1 VGRRWNKLIAVGVV
15 GNCVIWRG
23 AYKLNS
29 ADQNTQLVSYNKVT
43 EFMNDYMLW
52 NFILKDA

>member
-1 VGRRWNKLIAVGVV
+1 VGVV